1 MNNPSFVANA
11 QRKIL
16 MAQDAVIESHNK
28 KLRQAFDK
36 ATATRD
42 HVAIVQHA
50 LPTPQGHPVND
61 QSKISRIHKAQKA
74 ETIALS
80 NLSKAAAA
88 SALLSH
94 TGSGKVGVLLPAVSQ
109 DNSSASLSSWGSQ
122 ILEGRKAI

>member
-1 MNNPSFVANA
+1 M
-11 QRKIL
+11 
-16 MAQDAVIESHNK
+16 
-28 KLRQAFDK
+28 KLCQAFNK
-36 ATATRD
+36 ATATWD
-42 HVAIVQHA
+42 HVAILQHVT
-50 LPTPQGHPVND
+50 TPQGHPVND